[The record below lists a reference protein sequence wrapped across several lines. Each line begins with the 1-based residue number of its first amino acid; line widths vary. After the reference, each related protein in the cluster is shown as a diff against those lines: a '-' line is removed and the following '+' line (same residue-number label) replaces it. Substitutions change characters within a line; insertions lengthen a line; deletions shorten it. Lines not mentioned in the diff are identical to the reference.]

1 MAARPRLRKRAHW
14 PPHLHEPR
22 PGYFVWLDP
31 RDSKTHI
38 LGRIPVAQAIH
49 EAHEANLVVENSK
62 RTRSLAD
69 RLEEPRETIADLIKR
84 MPDGARKK
92 STLDSYKY
100 RDRVIATE
108 LGAIACM
115 DLTTKHIADMLEK
128 IVDKGNSQWAIQI
141 RSRLKMICRRG
152 KSLGWMKE
160 NPVEDTERAHVKVQR
175 RRMTLEDFNATFEK
189 APEIAPYLQNAM
201 LLALVSAQD
210 LSTIATWERSFQT
223 DGYAVLT
230 RGKTGA
236 KVAIPLE
243 IRLNAIGMSLADV
256 IARCRSTGVVSK
268 YLIHHVKHNNAVPK
282 GAKVKARS
290 ISDKFRDA
298 RNLAGITDDEAPTFH
313 ELRSLSKRLY
323 IEQGGVDTKALLG
336 HKSDATAALY
346 ADSRGLEPVKVRINV
361 A

>member
-14 PPHLHEPR
+14 PPRLHEPR

-62 RTRSLAD
+62 RSRSLAD

-160 NPVEDTERAHVKVQR
+160 NPVEDTERAHAKVKR

-201 LLALVSAQD
+201 LLAIVSAQD
-210 LSTIATWERSFQT
+210 LSTIAKWERSFQT

-243 IRLNAIGMSLADV
+243 IRLNVVGMSLADV

-268 YLIHHVKHNNAVPK
+268 YLVHHVKHNNAVPK

-298 RNLAGITDDEAPTFH
+298 RNLAGITDAEAPTFH

>member
-1 MAARPRLRKRAHW
+1 MAARPRIRRRASW
-14 PPHLHEPR
+14 PEHLHEPR
-22 PGYFVWLDP
+22 AGYYTWLDP
-31 RDSKTHI
+31 RDGKTYI
-38 LGRIPVAQAIH
+38 LGRITLAQAIH
-49 EAHEANLVVENSK
+49 EANEANLVVENSV

-69 RLEEPRETIADLIKR
+69 RLAQPRETIADLIKR
-84 MPDGARKK
+84 MPDGGRKK

-100 RDRVIATE
+100 RDRVIEKE

-128 IVDKGNSQWAIQI
+128 IVDEGKSQWAIQI

-160 NPVEDTERAHVKVQR
+160 NPTDDTERAHVKVRR
-175 RRMTLEDFNATFEK
+175 RRMTIEDFNATFEK

-223 DGYAVLT
+223 DGYAVLL

-243 IRLNAIGMSLADV
+243 IRLNVIGLSLADV
-256 IARCRSTGVVSK
+256 IARCRATGVVSK
-268 YLIHHVKHNNAVPK
+268 YLIHHVKHNNAAPK
-282 GAKVKARS
+282 GGKVKTKS
-290 ISDKFRDA
+290 ISDKFREA
-298 RNLAGITDDEAPTFH
+298 RKLAGITDAEAPTFH

>member
-1 MAARPRLRKRAHW
+1 MAARPRIRRRASW
-14 PPHLHEPR
+14 PEHLNEPR
-22 PGYFVWLDP
+22 PGYFTWFDP
-31 RDSKTHI
+31 RDGKTHI
-38 LGRIPVAQAIH
+38 LGRVPLAQAIH

-62 RTRSLAD
+62 RTRSLAES
-69 RLEEPRETIADLIKR
+69 LESPRETIADLIKK

-100 RDRVIATE
+100 RDRVITTE

-128 IVDKGNSQWAIQI
+128 IVDEGKSQWSIQI

-160 NPVEDTERAHVKVQR
+160 NPAEDTERAHVKVRR

-223 DGYAVLT
+223 DGYAVLL

-243 IRLNAIGMSLADV
+243 IRLNVIGMSLADV

-268 YLIHHVKHNNAVPK
+268 YLIHHVKHNNAVAK
-282 GAKVKARS
+282 GGKVKTKS
-290 ISDKFRDA
+290 ISDKFREARKLAEIIDA
-298 RNLAGITDDEAPTFH
+298 EAPTFH
-313 ELRSLSKRLY
+313 EIRSLSKRLY
-323 IEQGGVDTKALLG
+323 DEQGGIDTKALLG

-346 ADSRGLEPVKVRINV
+346 ADSRGLEPVKVRIN
-361 A
+361 AA

>member
-1 MAARPRLRKRAHW
+1 MAARPRIRKRAHW

-38 LGRIPVAQAIH
+38 LGRIPIAQAIH

-62 RTRSLAD
+62 RTRSLAES
-69 RLEEPRETIADLIKR
+69 LEVPRETIADLIKK
-84 MPDGARKK
+84 MPDGDRKK

-100 RDRVIATE
+100 RDRAIEKE

-128 IVDKGNSQWAIQI
+128 ISDEGKSQWSVQI

-160 NPVEDTERAHVKVQR
+160 NPAEDTERAQVKVRR
-175 RRMTLEDFNATFEK
+175 RRMTLEDFNAAFAK

-201 LLALVSAQD
+201 LLAIVSAQD
-210 LSTIATWERSFQT
+210 LSTIATWERSFQQ

-230 RGKTGA
+230 RGKTGR

-243 IRLNAIGMSLADV
+243 IRLNVIGMSLADV

-268 YLIHHVKHNNAVPK
+268 YLVHHTRQNNAAPK
-282 GAKVKARS
+282 GSKVKTKS
-290 ISDKFRDA
+290 ISDKFRAA
-298 RNLAGITDDEAPTFH
+298 RKLAGITDATAPTFH
-313 ELRSLSKRLY
+313 EIRSLSKRLY

-346 ADSRGLEPVKVRINV
+346 ADSRGLEPVKVKINV